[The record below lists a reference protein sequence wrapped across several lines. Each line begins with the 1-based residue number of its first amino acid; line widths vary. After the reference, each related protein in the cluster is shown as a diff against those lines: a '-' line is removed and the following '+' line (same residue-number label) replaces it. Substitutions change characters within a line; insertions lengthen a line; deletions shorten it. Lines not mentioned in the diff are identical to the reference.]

1 MLDERRKAFLQRINV
16 RSIKPNGVL
25 WVFGEQIRTYQL
37 TKDDI
42 RYLRWY
48 YNDPSIAY
56 QMDLSEERKTYALAS
71 DRNKYNEKCRTKNR
85 VNPNGV
91 KTKIIVG
98 SLLVGI
104 MVGSAFLNNKST
116 VKPEFAIDIN
126 QEIANEDNIEIGVDR
141 LSTIKHLCD
150 IYQVDFNQT
159 YRKLEELTDNFSGT
173 DYAKGCIKG
182 VTCKGIEVKA
192 SSEEELLLYAVRAIK
207 QLPERFGL
215 DPKTLYIDNGYESG
229 TDYLA
234 QISDICEILGLD
246 RNLMYA
252 IVQSECG
259 FDSEMFNTIN
269 NPAGLRGVNGTD
281 PWWVFQTK
289 EEGFIELG
297 MEMLKYYRSVG
308 RNPSSVDAET
318 IRLIGDIHAPLS
330 DGNKNW
336 VPNVLINLEYA
347 QNNEPSL
354 FNGEEVHGLGR

>member
-1 MLDERRKAFLQRINV
+1 MLDERRKAFLQKVNIK
-16 RSIKPNGVL
+16 SIKPNGVL
-25 WVFGEQIRTYQL
+25 WIFGEQIRTYQL
-37 TKDDI
+37 TKEDI

-56 QMDLSEERKTYALAS
+56 QMDTSEERKIYAIAS
-71 DRNKYNEKCRTKNR
+71 DRNKYNEKCRTKKRINL
-85 VNPNGV
+85 NGV
-91 KTKIIVG
+91 RTKIIVG
-98 SLLVGI
+98 TLLVGI
-104 MVGSAFLNNKST
+104 MVGSALMNGKAN
-116 VKPEFAIDIN
+116 VQPDYAMDIE
-126 QEIANEDNIEIGVDR
+126 QEIGYEDNIEMGVDR
-141 LSTIKHLCD
+141 LSVIKHLCD

-159 YRKLEELTDNFSGT
+159 YNKLVELTDNFSGL
-173 DYAKGCIKG
+173 DYTKGCIKG
-182 VTCKGIEVKA
+182 VTCKGVDVHA

-215 DPKTLYIDNGYESG
+215 NPNTLYIDNGYDSG
-229 TDYLA
+229 TDYFA

-259 FDSEMFNTIN
+259 FNSEMFNTIN
-269 NPAGLRGVNGTD
+269 NPAGLRGVNGKD
-281 PWWVFQTK
+281 PWWVFQNK

-308 RNPSSVDAET
+308 RNPLNVDSDT
-318 IRLIGDIHAPLS
+318 IRLIGDIHAPVS

-347 QNNEPSL
+347 QNNENEL